1 MDKVLNK
8 FPGFI
13 IDDPLGAPCLKNQ
26 VNMMEEM
33 FMEKAMTMNPADFR
47 RNVKLNICG
56 RELTLRALVDYRDFY
71 NSTVN
76 RSYPPKKADG
86 VCIKD
91 VIFND
96 PATIVFWTDGTKTV
110 VKAENEPFDK
120 EKGLAMAICKRTCGN
135 KGNYF
140 NVFRKYCHDEEP
152 IAENE
157 GVETTVFDKA
167 IDRVKDAVS
176 NMFHVPQSLLEN
188 ANKDD
193 MENKTEKD

>member
-26 VNMMEEM
+26 VK

-56 RELTLRALVDYRDFY
+56 HEITPTDVSVEVERGIGYIPKAQIRALVDYRDFY

-140 NVFRKYCHDEEP
+140 NVFRKYCHD
-152 IAENE
+152 
-157 GVETTVFDKA
+157 
-167 IDRVKDAVS
+167 
-176 NMFHVPQSLLEN
+176 
-188 ANKDD
+188 
-193 MENKTEKD
+193 